1 MEPPANALISAYVGY
16 KVPEDTSE
24 AVTTQAEDGFLNT
37 LGPNKVKSFD
47 NLPLNVQEFFKK
59 KSAIQNPPPTRVKG
73 DRELH

>member
-16 KVPEDTSE
+16 KAPEDTSE
-24 AVTTQAEDGFLNT
+24 AVTTEAEDDFFNT
-37 LGPNKVKSFD
+37 LGPNKAKSFD

-59 KSAIQNPPPTRVKG
+59 KVATQNHPPTRVKG